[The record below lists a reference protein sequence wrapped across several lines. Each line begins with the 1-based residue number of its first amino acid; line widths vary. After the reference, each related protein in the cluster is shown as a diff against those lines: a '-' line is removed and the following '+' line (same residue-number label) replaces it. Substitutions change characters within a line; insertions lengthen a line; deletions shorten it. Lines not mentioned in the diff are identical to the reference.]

1 MDLGRYLQ
9 EIEALVQHLST
20 HAGLLGDMDLHVIDQ
35 WFADGVP
42 LEAALAGTRKGA
54 QRLQRLKRPP
64 KGLPL
69 KRVRPDVKRE
79 LKRFVSSSG
88 GIEAAP
94 AAAVAVPE
102 QPPGD
107 ETWRAVVR
115 TLAGEAPAT
124 VGATLRALADDES
137 LGEER
142 AFVRFLAISGE
153 YYQRK
158 LDALEPRQR
167 EILMTQLATSARAA
181 LAPMSPTAR
190 DELLQEL
197 ARRRLASDDPVL
209 EPRRFW
215 QD

>member
-20 HAGLLGDMDLHVIDQ
+20 HAGLLGDMDLYVIEQ
-35 WFADGVP
+35 WYTDDIP

-79 LKRFVSSSG
+79 VTRFVSSTDG
-88 GIEAAP
+88 AEAAP
-94 AAAVAVPE
+94 APVVSEPGE
-102 QPPGD
+102 PPGD
-107 ETWRAVVR
+107 ETWRSVVR
-115 TLAGEAPAT
+115 TLAEEAPAS
-124 VGATLRALADDES
+124 VGDTLRALADDES

-142 AFVRFLAISGE
+142 AFVRFLAVSGE
-153 YYQRK
+153 YYQHK
-158 LDALEPRQR
+158 LDSLEPRQR
-167 EILMTQLATSARAA
+167 QSLMAELATSARAA
-181 LAPMSPTAR
+181 LAPMSPSAR